1 MVYESMSLLELRK
14 AAKEKNLKGISS
26 LKKQELIEYLKNN
39 DNEHK
44 QSEPEQET
52 KAEQTKDV
60 RTDRVPRDIK
70 SLDSGRKANGILE
83 VLPDGYGFI
92 RCENYLPGEN
102 DIYVS
107 PTQIRRFNLKS
118 GDILNGA
125 IRVKSQSEKFGAL
138 LFVESVNGYRPE
150 AAAGES
156 ILKTSRRSFRTR
168 GSGWRPSGRRFRCAW
183 WICSLLWEKGRGV

>member
-83 VLPDGYGFI
+83 VLPDGYGLSAVRI
-92 RCENYLPGEN
+92 
-102 DIYVS
+102 IS
-107 PTQIRRFNLKS
+107 PERMISMYHRPRS
-118 GDILNGA
+118 GGL
-125 IRVKSQSEKFGAL
+125 
-138 LFVESVNGYRPE
+138 
-150 AAAGES
+150 
-156 ILKTSRRSFRTR
+156 T
-168 GSGWRPSGRRFRCAW
+168 
-183 WICSLLWEKGRGV
+183 